1 MQEPQSPTPRKDPPR
16 LVVWLGFLAFFAVI
30 QASTDR
36 LAGNDTY
43 YHIKYAWLIWHEGA
57 LWDFRWLEGT
67 FFRDMWVDKELLY
80 HLMLIPFTLGGDLY
94 YGAKAAGAVGG
105 ATALFAAYLV
115 IRSFGEPGSI
125 WRRHSIWFALV
136 LAAGSKAM
144 LYRLSTARVPS
155 ASVAFM
161 MLGLWLMNKKAWR
174 GLFALGFFY
183 AWMYHVSVV
192 LVPFAAFFA
201 LGQRMESGRWDLKP
215 VFATGIGICAGF
227 VINPYFPD
235 SLPVLFKHVIQVG
248 LGGTGLPKGGE
259 WAAYDSWYLM
269 NTTAVAWY
277 ALLAAVIALGG
288 TRRTMS
294 ARTFSLLLCAALMTA
309 AFFKA
314 RRFVEYF
321 PVFMI
326 VFSASAIHDLVHDP
340 ESWFAAAYAKHRRSL
355 RAIYATT
362 ILVLCVVAGFNN
374 WNASREAHQ
383 NANPWRLAGAA
394 QWLQANTPEGSQ
406 VYNAQWDVFPEL
418 IFHNHHNSWTL
429 GLDPNFT
436 YFLDPRLYYI
446 SERLGAGQVP
456 EGGRFVREAFGCE
469 YAVALKNSG
478 FARSASFKTSGLAQ
492 VFEDD
497 FAKVWRVQPDT
508 SVLTI
513 EGELSPVSVE
523 PQSALQGCAWTEA
536 KPGMGSASS
545 KALYMCKVASNTPLI
560 LSYPID
566 VPVAGDWKIEARFLK
581 GPTPATATLR
591 LDGIDQGP
599 VISLQSKTTRLGQ
612 IDRPGSVSLSQG
624 PHILEVRFE
633 GHPGP
638 HEMVFGLDY
647 VRLRRR

>member
-1 MQEPQSPTPRKDPPR
+1 MPDQQHKKDPPKI
-16 LVVWLGFLAFFAVI
+16 LVWLCLVIFFGII

-80 HLMLIPFTLGGDLY
+80 HLMLIPFTLTGNLY
-94 YGAKAAGAVGG
+94 YGAKVAGAVGG
-105 ATALFAAYLV
+105 ATALFSAYLV
-115 IRSFGEPGSI
+115 IRSFGEPGSA
-125 WRRHSIWFALV
+125 WRRHSVWFALV

-161 MLGLWLMNKKAWR
+161 MLGVWLMHKKAWK

-192 LVPFAAFFA
+192 LVPFALFFA
-201 LGQRMESGRWDLKP
+201 IGQRIESGRWDLRP
-215 VFATGIGICAGF
+215 VLGTAAGIGVGF
-227 VINPYFPD
+227 IINPYFPD

-248 LGGTGLPKGGE
+248 LGGTGLPKGSE

-277 ALLAAVIALGG
+277 ALVVAVIAIGG
-288 TRRTMS
+288 TRRSMS
-294 ARTFSLLLCAALMTA
+294 GRTLSLLLCAALMTA

-326 VFSASAIHDLVHDP
+326 VFSASAVHDLVQDP
-340 ESWFAAAYAKHRRSL
+340 ESWFASL
-355 RAIYATT
+355 RKTHARSMTIGGAIV
-362 ILVLCVVAGFNN
+362 IVVLFVVAGFNN

-383 NANPWRLAGAA
+383 NASPWRLAGAA
-394 QWLQANTPEGSQ
+394 EWLQANTEPETQ

-436 YFLDPRLYYI
+436 YFLDPRLYRI

-456 EGGRFVREAFGCE
+456 EAGRFVREAFGCE

-478 FARSASFKTSGLAQ
+478 FARSAAFNTSGLTQ

-497 FAKVWRVQPDT
+497 VAKVWRVAPHS

-513 EGELSPVSVE
+513 EGELSPVTAE
-523 PQSALQGCAWTEA
+523 PEATCEWTEA
-536 KPGMGSASS
+536 KPGMGSPSS
-545 KALYMCKVASNTPLI
+545 KALYICNIAAGTPLT
-560 LSYPID
+560 LSYPMQI
-566 VPVAGDWKIEARFLK
+566 PTAGTWNIEARFLK
-581 GPTPATATLR
+581 GPTPATAELMV
-591 LDGIDQGP
+591 DGVPQGAP
-599 VISLQSKTTRLGQ
+599 ISLQGKRTRLGQ
-612 IDRPGSVSLSQG
+612 IDRPGSVTLTEGLHTLQ
-624 PHILEVRFE
+624 VRFK
-633 GHPGP
+633 GDPGP